1 MKSRGFLYIPVV
13 LLLSMLVLWGCPKK
27 AEVTTAPEAPVEA
40 APAEPVKEEPAVEE
54 PTIEQPTEPVAE
66 EPQPEVAPQVEA
78 IEEPA
83 EPVAVG
89 LQPVYFDFDR
99 SFIREDAR
107 AVMKANADWLKA
119 NPGVKVRIEGN
130 CDERGTRE
138 YNQALGQ
145 RRAASAKKYLT
156 DLGVSAKRISL
167 ISYGKEK
174 PVCTASNEECWQKNR
189 RGDFVEAG
197 K

>member
-99 SFIREDAR
+99 SFIREAAR